1 MNSGYISVFF
11 WSLAILSSFWGY
23 GELVRRWVNRS
34 EFDALGWALTVTWG
48 IGATIF
54 LGGLLILFRIAYAPS
69 LAAVVLLGLG
79 LTVAFLALKVALS
92 IHNSRHLQLLQRI
105 KNPSN
110 WRALPYAVP
119 GVLLFLIAA
128 LAFSTSV
135 FWPNQIDPNDDW
147 VAYLM
152 YPIRILQTGTFLDTF
167 SIRRITALGGQSV
180 LQAMVMVVGQPEN
193 GHILDRGIGALLLLG
208 LMWQATR
215 DVAKRWWFVRFL
227 LIFATLAA
235 SVPRIHTGSHLLG
248 IVLLLATLM
257 TMSHLLQ
264 HQKLAFRDALPVAI
278 LLSGVSTLRPIF
290 AMAGGGTLFFFYLWC
305 GIKAP
310 SGRRLG
316 GFAPLVLIAGLT
328 FALLLPYMIVSWQS
342 SGTPMFPF
350 SKGFGNEDHIFG
362 RTQEGGWADWAAAF
376 RFLSLPEIATMAI
389 GLLVAGMVDGKQRT
403 LAFAAGLAGF
413 GMVVVSAIN
422 MSAMNTYDVYRF
434 TYPLIAFPL
443 FWILARA
450 LDTTDRERLFSGP
463 VSTGLAVCVFFS
475 AHFLSISRELQ
486 AEISAIPQQASGFK
500 FPVAQL
506 LPAYQ
511 ALQSRVPAGEKIFVV
526 VDAPYLLD
534 FTRNP
539 LDSIDLIGGAS
550 PPPGMPFGQGPE
562 PLKKYLLGLGY
573 RWAIIVD
580 FDNAVLLY
588 SRKYHAN
595 HPRQEWYM
603 KVNGRK
609 YFVDFMDNMDWI
621 ACSGIVATAGNT
633 RLIRL

>member
-1 MNSGYISVFF
+1 MNSAYFSVFF
-11 WSLAILSSFWGY
+11 WSLAILASFWGY
-23 GELVRRWVNRS
+23 GELLRRWANRS
-34 EFDALGWALTVTWG
+34 EFDALGWAVTATWG

-54 LGGLLILFRIAYAPS
+54 FGGLLILFRIAYAPS
-69 LAAVVLLGLG
+69 LSTVVLVGLG
-79 LTVAFLALKVALS
+79 LTSVFIVLKVAPS
-92 IHNSRHLQLLQRI
+92 FQKGRHRQLLHRFR
-105 KNPSN
+105 NLST
-110 WRALPYAVP
+110 WSALPFAVP
-119 GVLLFLIAA
+119 GALLFLFAA

-152 YPIRILQTGTFLDTF
+152 YPIRILQTGTFLDPF
-167 SIRRITALGGQSV
+167 SIRRITSLGGQSV

-193 GHILDRGIGALLLLG
+193 GHILDRGIGAVLLLG
-208 LMWQATR
+208 LMCQATR

-227 LIFATLAA
+227 LILATLAA

-248 IVLLLATLM
+248 IVLLLAMLM
-257 TMSHLLQ
+257 TMSHLLR
-264 HQKLAFRDALPVAI
+264 HQKLTLRNALPVAI
-278 LLSGVSTLRPIF
+278 LLSGASTLRPIF
-290 AMAGGGTLFFFYLWC
+290 AMTGGGALFLFYLWC

-310 SGRRLG
+310 SGKRLG
-316 GFAPLVLIAGLT
+316 GFAPLILIAGLT

-350 SKGFGNEDHIFG
+350 SKGFGNEDLIYG

-389 GLLVAGMVDGKQRT
+389 GLLVAGMIDGKQRT
-403 LAFAAGLAGF
+403 LAFAAGLASF
-413 GMVVVSAIN
+413 GMVFVSAIN
-422 MSAMNTYDVYRF
+422 MSATNTYDVYRY
-434 TYPLIAFPL
+434 TYPLIAYPL

-450 LDTTDRERLFSGP
+450 LATSDRERLFSGP
-463 VSTGLAVCVFFS
+463 VSTGLAVCVFLS
-475 AHFLSISRELQ
+475 AHFPSISREFQ
-486 AEISAIPQQASGFK
+486 TEISAIPQQVTGFK
-500 FPVAQL
+500 FQVSQL

-539 LDSIDLIGGAS
+539 IDSIDLIGGAS

-562 PLKKYLLGLGY
+562 PLKKYLVGLGY
-573 RWAIIVD
+573 KWAIIVD

-588 SRKYHAN
+588 SRKYHTN

-603 KVNGRK
+603 KVNGKK

-621 ACSGIVATAGNT
+621 ACSGVVATAGNT